1 MSSSTLKT
9 VSHLKNSLSKELDK
23 DGNSER
29 CIDLINQLDG
39 IGDMSL
45 SVLTETLIGTIVSKF
60 KSHDD
65 PSVSS
70 AAKALVKKWKQLAK
84 QAGVG
89 KVTTAP
95 TKPATKSKPKS
106 VQKVAAPATTNESAI
121 TEWDHLPGIRK
132 NIANKLYQT
141 FIASTESL
149 EKSGIHA
156 DALKSLTT
164 SRASEVEIACHELS
178 KGKKQSYQDKVRSLI
193 FNLKKNTFLRE
204 DVILGNTSA
213 ETLVKMSKQQLATA
227 EKSKERNATVEKLR
241 GSRRLDW
248 EEANEDKIN
257 EMCGID
263 GELLQASLFTC
274 GRCKSIKTTSTQKQ
288 TRSADEPMTV
298 FVLCLNCGN
307 RWKC

>member
-1 MSSSTLKT
+1 MVHDVVCSW
-9 VSHLKNSLSKELDK
+9 
-23 DGNSER
+23 
-29 CIDLINQLDG
+29 C
-39 IGDMSL
+39 
-45 SVLTETLIGTIVSKF
+45 LIGYANLKQALRNLDMEADICFLPYELNPEMGPKGEGIDDHLARRYQWTRSKLGEYR
-60 KSHDD
+60 KHLLA
-65 PSVSS
+65 V
-70 AAKALVKKWKQLAK
+70 AK

-89 KVTTAP
+89 KVALPASKPATTKPKPAARS
-95 TKPATKSKPKS
+95 KPATKNITPVPSS
-106 VQKVAAPATTNESAI
+106 ASAT

-141 FIASTESL
+141 FTVSTDSL
-149 EKSGIHA
+149 TKSGIHA
-156 DALKSLTT
+156 DAIKSLTT
-164 SRASEVEIACHELS
+164 SRATEVEIACHEYS
-178 KGKKQSYQDKVRSLI
+178 KGNKQSYQDKIRSLI
-193 FNLKKNTFLRE
+193 FNLKKNSDLRE

-227 EKSKERNATVEKLR
+227 EKSRKRNETVEHLR

-248 EEANEDKIN
+248 ERANEDKIN
-257 EMCGID
+257 EMCGIQGD
-263 GELLQASLFTC
+263 LLEASLFTC